1 MVYSHTVGGVHS
13 THSPGGAVETET
25 GELEVVQGSDVE
37 GAPSVERDKRVHISQ
52 DCNMEQPPHS
62 VYQYIHVHY
71 MDLWRA
77 VSVTVC
83 SHSP

>member
-52 DCNMEQPPHS
+52 GYSMEQPPHS
-62 VYQYIHVHY
+62 VYQYMYITWTDGELY
-71 MDLWRA
+71 Q
-77 VSVTVC
+77 
-83 SHSP
+83 